1 MEFLPL
7 HSPTFPTRGFFLK
20 LVGVSKEEG
29 GKFIDP
35 RKHSISFDEHFQ
47 FLSID
52 FFFLVNLGSP
62 QEVRVDM
69 YVANI
74 WAMEEVKMVTII

>member
-1 MEFLPL
+1 MNIFNFYPL
-7 HSPTFPTRGFFLK
+7 
-20 LVGVSKEEG
+20 
-29 GKFIDP
+29 
-35 RKHSISFDEHFQ
+35 IS
-47 FLSID
+47 
-52 FFFLVNLGSP
+52 FFLVNLGSP

>member
-1 MEFLPL
+1 M
-7 HSPTFPTRGFFLK
+7 R
-20 LVGVSKEEG
+20 VSKEEG

-35 RKHSISFDEHFQ
+35 LKHSISLDGYFQYSSIHF
-47 FLSID
+47 FS
-52 FFFLVNLGSP
+52 LVNLGSP

>member
-1 MEFLPL
+1 MGIFNIL
-7 HSPTFPTRGFFLK
+7 FIFF
-20 LVGVSKEEG
+20 S
-29 GKFIDP
+29 
-35 RKHSISFDEHFQ
+35 
-47 FLSID
+47 
-52 FFFLVNLGSP
+52 LVNLGSP